1 MTSLEAIRSI
11 KWLRHREE
19 QGQTLVEYV
28 LMIGLFSIA
37 LITSVSFL
45 QGGVNTML
53 DNIIA
58 VVDSLV

>member
-1 MTSLEAIRSI
+1 MTSLKAIRSI
-11 KWLRHREE
+11 KWLRFREDS
-19 QGQTLVEYV
+19 GQTLVEYV
-28 LMIGLFSIA
+28 LIVGLFSIA

-58 VVDSLV
+58 VVDALV